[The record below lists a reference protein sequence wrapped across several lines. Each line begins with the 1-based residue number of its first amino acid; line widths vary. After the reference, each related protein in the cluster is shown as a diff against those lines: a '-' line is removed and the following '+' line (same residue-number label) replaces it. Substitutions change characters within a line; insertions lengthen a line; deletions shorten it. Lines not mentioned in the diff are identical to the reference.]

1 VVREAGM
8 WKVILAIVLVALAW
22 ALVAP
27 RALAQAEQPAQGTA
41 SSETGEVVA
50 ILEEGMTTVGPVTQ
64 PFQRLLVRVT
74 SGERAGSEVEVSV
87 GVRDLN
93 TGGVRYEPG
102 DRVYLSRTVGPDGQ
116 EVFFIIDRDRS
127 TPLLVVAF
135 LFVVAILL
143 LGRWKGL
150 RALASLAITFAVLI
164 WILVP
169 RILAGANPVA
179 TAIVASFAIFTVTM
193 LLTHGVGKLTAAAI
207 AGTSVSLILTGLL
220 AALFVRA
227 ASLTGL
233 ASEEAAFLQ
242 VVVGG
247 QSINPQGLLLAGM
260 IIGALG
266 VLDDITVSQS
276 SLVFELR
283 RANPLLTGWEL
294 FASGVRVGRDHIAAT
309 VNTLVLAYAGA
320 ALPLLL
326 LFTQLDQPL
335 VQVVNREMVAEE
347 IVRTLVGSLGL
358 ISAVP
363 FTTGFASWLAVR
375 TTPEHLPRDGHAH
388 RHH

>member
-1 VVREAGM
+1 MVVRETGM
-8 WKVILAIVLVALAW
+8 WKVILAIAFVLPAW
-22 ALVAP
+22 ALTVSRVLP
-27 RALAQAEQPAQGTA
+27 EAEQSAQGTA
-41 SSETGEVVA
+41 SYETGEIVA
-50 ILEEGMTTVGPVTQ
+50 ILEEGVTTVGPVTQ

-74 SGERAGSEVEVSV
+74 SGKRAGSEVEVSV

-102 DRVYLSRTVGPDGQ
+102 NRVYLSRTVGPDGQ

-127 TPLLVVAF
+127 TPLLVLAF

-150 RALASLAITFAVLI
+150 RALASLAITFVVLI

-193 LLTHGVGKLTAAAI
+193 LLTHGIGKLTAAAI

-220 AALFVRA
+220 AALFLRA

-242 VVVGG
+242 VVGG
-247 QSINPQGLLLAGM
+247 QAINPQGLLLAGM

-294 FASGVRVGRDHIAAT
+294 FASGVRVGRDHIVAT

-335 VQVVNREMVAEE
+335 LQVVNREMVTEE

-363 FTTGFASWLAVR
+363 LTTGFASWLAVR
-375 TTPEHLPRDGHAH
+375 TAPEHLPHDHHGH
-388 RHH
+388 HHH

>member
-1 VVREAGM
+1 MVRGAGM
-8 WKVILAIVLVALAW
+8 WRAIVAIVVVALSW

-27 RALAQAEQPAQGTA
+27 RALAQAEQTTEGTA
-41 SSETGEVVA
+41 SYETGEVVA

-64 PFQRLLVRVT
+64 PFQRLLVRMT

-127 TPLLVVAF
+127 TPLLVLAF
-135 LFVVAILL
+135 LFAVAILL
-143 LGRWKGL
+143 LGQWKGL
-150 RALASLAITFAVLI
+150 RALASLAITFIVLI
-164 WILVP
+164 WFLVP
-169 RILAGANPVA
+169 RVLAGANPVA

-193 LLTHGVGKLTAAAI
+193 LLTHGIGKMTAAAI

-242 VVVGG
+242 VVMGS
-247 QSINPQGLLLAGM
+247 QAINPRGLLLAGM
-260 IIGALG
+260 VIGALG

-335 VQVVNREMVAEE
+335 LQVVNREMMAEE

-363 FTTGFASWLAVR
+363 LTTGFASWLAVR
-375 TTPEHLPRDGHAH
+375 TTPEQLPRDGHAH
-388 RHH
+388 HHH

>member
-1 VVREAGM
+1 MARGVEM
-8 WKVILAIVLVALAW
+8 WRVILTIVLVIVAW
-22 ALVAP
+22 ALAATQ
-27 RALAQAEQPAQGTA
+27 ALAQAEQSAQSTA
-41 SSETGEVVA
+41 SYETGEVVA

-74 SGERAGSEVEVSV
+74 SGERAGSEVEVSS

-93 TGGVRYEPG
+93 TAGVRYEPG
-102 DRVYLSRTVGPDGQ
+102 DRVYLSCTVGPDGR
-116 EVFFIIDRDRS
+116 EVFFIIDRNRS
-127 TPLLVVAF
+127 TPLLVLAF

-150 RALASLAITFAVLI
+150 RALASLGITFIVLI
-164 WILVP
+164 WFLVP

-179 TAIVASFAIFTVTM
+179 TAIVASFVLFTVTM
-193 LLTHGVGKLTAAAI
+193 LLTHGIGKLTAAAI

-242 VVVGG
+242 VVGG
-247 QSINPQGLLLAGM
+247 AGDQPQGLLLAGM
-260 IIGALG
+260 IIGAWG
-266 VLDDITVSQS
+266 VLDDITVGQS

-283 RANPLLTGWEL
+283 RANPLLTGWKL
-294 FASGVRVGRDHIAAT
+294 FASGVRVGRDHVAAT
-309 VNTLVLAYAGA
+309 VNTLVLVYAGA

-335 VQVVNREMVAEE
+335 LQVVNREVVTEE
-347 IVRTLVGSLGL
+347 SVRALVGSLGL

-363 FTTGFASWLAVR
+363 LTTGFASWLAVR
-375 TTPEHLPRDGHAH
+375 TVPERLPRDGHAH
-388 RHH
+388 HRH

>member
-1 VVREAGM
+1 LTV
-8 WKVILAIVLVALAW
+8 KVLLALA
-22 ALVAP
+22 LVVLAGSTTWQ
-27 RALAQAEQPAQGTA
+27 RAVGQAETPPSEAATY
-41 SSETGEVVA
+41 ETGEVIT
-50 ILEEGMTTVGPVTQ
+50 ILEEGITTVGPVTQ
-64 PFQRLLVRVT
+64 PFQRLRVRLT
-74 SGERAGSEVEVSV
+74 SGERAGSEIEVSV

-93 TGGVRYEPG
+93 TAGVRYEPG
-102 DRVYLSRTVGPDGQ
+102 DRVFVSRTVGSDGQ
-116 EVFFIIDRDRS
+116 EAYFIIDRDRG
-127 TPLLVVAF
+127 TPLLVLAF
-135 LFVVAILL
+135 LFAVAILL

-150 RALASLAITFAVLI
+150 RALASLAITFVILI
-164 WILVP
+164 WVMVP
-169 RILAGANPVA
+169 RILGGANPVA
-179 TAIVASFAIFTVTM
+179 TAIVGSFVIFTVTM
-193 LLTHGVGKLTAAAI
+193 LLTHGLGRPTAAAI
-207 AGTSVSLILTGLL
+207 AGTSVSLVITGAL

-242 VVVGG
+242 VVIGG
-247 QSINPQGLLLAGM
+247 QAINPQGLLLAGM

-276 SLVFELR
+276 SVVFELR

-294 FASGVRVGRDHIAAT
+294 FARGVRVGRDHIAAT
-309 VNTLVLAYAGA
+309 VNTLVLAYAGV
-320 ALPLLL
+320 ALPLFL

-335 VQVVNREMVAEE
+335 FQVLNREMVAEE

-363 FTTGFASWLAVR
+363 LTTGFASWLAVR
-375 TTPEHLPRDGHAH
+375 TPVEQVRHDHAH